1 LKDNNP
7 FYTEV
12 SANESINLSIR
23 DLRLFLDTEIGSKS
37 TVAQKDNV
45 QRLTINRL
53 SFQRDSGLILDFKDV
68 VVRQSGDVLSV
79 VYSVAGVEPLN
90 FITITANVGRI

>member
-1 LKDNNP
+1 M
-7 FYTEV
+7 
-12 SANESINLSIR
+12 SIR
-23 DLRLFLDTEIGSKS
+23 DLRLFLDSEIGSKS

-68 VVRQSGDVLSV
+68 VVRQVGDTISV
-79 VYSVAGVEPLN
+79 VYAMAGIEPLN